1 RMLSSSR
8 RLFASSILSTARGL
22 LGKGRQS
29 GAEKVT
35 GLFGND
41 LLKTAE
47 GFAALTEQVKAK
59 CGPLV
64 DRIEKGDE
72 KRTRVQLVDD
82 LSNELC
88 IAADLAECVRNLH
101 SDAEMSKAAEAAI
114 RELYTLL
121 ETLNTYQPLYENL
134 KKSLE
139 TERDRL
145 DEVDVRTLELLVEEF
160 EQSGVHL
167 PEKERSEF
175 VRISGEIFD
184 AGVKFESGCDRSVK
198 VAKSDKASYKL
209 DSRLVSPVSHSS
221 SREKRKYV
229 YTQFMKHNEEQES
242 SLRQLISSRHSL
254 AKLTGFES
262 YAHRSQKN
270 SLLGSYEHAHDFLWG
285 LIQRIRP
292 SAERELAVL
301 LDVLKQCDHE
311 STKVGEWDLFYLT
324 DLYKSRA
331 FGPAPS
337 SALSQFSTLGNVL
350 RGFGRITQSLYGVT
364 FEQRIPQSGEMW
376 NGAILKLVAVDSN
389 GNELGTVYLDVDH
402 RSGKNLGDCHYTVR
416 CSKQLESGMWQSP
429 VIVLSLNLM
438 PTMSGDVALSS
449 IPITIK
455 AAENIFHELGHA
467 MHSFLGQ
474 TKHQHVSGTR
484 CPTDHAEIP
493 STLMEY
499 FFYDLRVM
507 QRTLCTTDGKAIDI
521 KDAATVIASE
531 NALSSLNIIHQAS
544 YALFDLELHSPEISE
559 SFINGKVSSTQV
571 LNRILNRALPNMERD
586 ETAAYQHRFH
596 HLIPYGSKYYSYL
609 VAKSAASLLWK
620 NHFQADPYNGEA
632 GAKWA
637 EAQSHG
643 GGLPS
648 SVILTRML
656 GSPPTPSLLI
666 DTLAS
671 QSQHTSNLAAVNV

>member
-1 RMLSSSR
+1 MISSSR

-22 LGKGRQS
+22 IGKGKQT
-29 GAEKVT
+29 GQDKVT

-41 LLKTAE
+41 LLKTAQ

-59 CGPLV
+59 CGPLLE
-64 DRIEKGDE
+64 RIEKGDKE
-72 KRTRVQLVDD
+72 RTRVQLVDD

-101 SDAEMSKAAEAAI
+101 SEPEMAKAAEMAI

-134 KKSLE
+134 KLSKE
-139 TERDRL
+139 TEKERL
-145 DEVDVRTLELLVEEF
+145 NEVDLRTLDLLVEEF

-167 PEKERSEF
+167 PDKEREEF
-175 VRISGEIFD
+175 VKISGEIFD
-184 AGVKFESGCDRSVK
+184 AGVTFESGCDRNVE
-198 VAKSDKASYKL
+198 VGKSEKATFKL

-221 SREKRKYV
+221 SRDKRKYV
-229 YTQFMKHNEEQES
+229 YNQFMKHSDEQES
-242 SLRQLISSRHSL
+242 SLRKLITARHSL

-270 SLLGSYEHAHDFLWG
+270 SLLGSYENAHDFLWG

-301 LDVLKQCDHE
+301 SDVLHQCDHK
-311 STKVGEWDLFYLT
+311 STRVGEWDLFYLT
-324 DLYKSRA
+324 EMYKKSA
-331 FGPAPS
+331 FGSVPS
-337 SALSQFSTLGNVL
+337 SVLTQFVTLGNVL

-364 FEQRIPQSGEMW
+364 FEQRIPLSGEMW
-376 NGAILKLVAVDSN
+376 EGAILKL
-389 GNELGTVYLDVDH
+389 
-402 RSGKNLGDCHYTVR
+402 
-416 CSKQLESGMWQSP
+416 LETGIWQSP
-429 VIVLSLNLM
+429 VIVLSLNLI
-438 PTMSGDVALSS
+438 PQPNGASISS
-449 IPITIK
+449 IPITMK

-467 MHSFLGQ
+467 MHSFLGR
-474 TKHQHVSGTR
+474 TIHQHVSGTR

-499 FFYDLRVM
+499 FFYDINVM
-507 QRTLCTTDGKAIDI
+507 QKTLCTTDGKSIDI
-521 KDAATVIASE
+521 KDAAT
-531 NALSSLNIIHQAS
+531 AS
-544 YALFDLELHSPEISE
+544 YALFDLELHSPQVSE
-559 SFINGKVSSTQV
+559 SFINGKVSSTQI
-571 LNRILNRALPNMERD
+571 LNRILSRALPNVERD
-586 ETAAYQHRFH
+586 EWTAYQHRFH

-609 VAKSAASLLWK
+609 VAKASASLIWR
-620 NHFQADPYNGEA
+620 NHFHADPYNREA
-632 GAKWA
+632 GEKWA

-648 SVILTRML
+648 SVILSRML

-671 QSQHTSNLAAVNV
+671 QSQQASNIPVVNNLIVSML

>member
-1 RMLSSSR
+1 MISSSR
-8 RLFASSILSTARGL
+8 RLLASSILSTARGL
-22 LGKGRQS
+22 LGKGRPTGQ
-29 GAEKVT
+29 EKVT

-47 GFAALTEQVKAK
+47 GFAVLAEQVKAK

-64 DRIEKGDE
+64 ERIERGDD

-101 SDAEMSKAAEAAI
+101 SDPEMAKAAETAI

-134 KKSLE
+134 KKSRE
-139 TERDRL
+139 TEKERL
-145 DEVDVRTLELLVEEF
+145 NEIDLRTLDLLVEEF

-167 PEKERSEF
+167 PDKEREEF
-175 VRISGEIFD
+175 VRLSGEIFD
-184 AGVKFESGCDRSVK
+184 AGVRFESGCDRSVE
-198 VAKSDKASYKL
+198 VGKSEKSTFKL
-209 DSRLVSPVSHSS
+209 ENRLVSPVSHSS
-221 SREKRKYV
+221 SRDKRKYV
-229 YTQFMKHNEEQES
+229 YNQFMKHSEEQES
-242 SLRQLISSRHSL
+242 SLRKLISSRHSL

-262 YAHRSQKN
+262 FAHRSQKN

-301 LDVLKQCDHE
+301 SDVLHQCDHE
-311 STKVGEWDLFYLT
+311 STRVGEWDLFYLT
-324 DLYKSRA
+324 QLYKEKA
-331 FGPAPS
+331 FGSVPS
-337 SALSQFSTLGNVL
+337 SVLTQFVTLGNVL
-350 RGFGRITQSLYGVT
+350 RGFGKVTQSLYGVT

-376 NGAILKLVAVDSN
+376 NGAILKLVAVDSQ
-389 GNELGTVYLDVDH
+389 GKELGTVYLDVDH
-402 RSGKNLGDCHYTVR
+402 RTGKNLGDCHYTVR

-429 VIVLSLNLM
+429 VIVLSLNLI
-438 PTMSGDVALSS
+438 PQLSGLSSISS

-474 TKHQHVSGTR
+474 TTHQHVSGTR

-499 FFYDLRVM
+499 FFYDINVM
-507 QRTLCTTDGKAIDI
+507 QRTLCSADGQSIDI

-531 NALSSLNIIHQAS
+531 NALSSLNIVHQAS
-544 YALFDLELHSPEISE
+544 YALFDLELHSPQVSE
-559 SFINGKVSSTQV
+559 SFISGKVSSTQI
-571 LNRILNRALPNMERD
+571 LNRILSRALPNLERD
-586 ETAAYQHRFH
+586 ESTAYQHRFH

-609 VAKSAASLLWK
+609 VAKASASLIWR
-620 NHFQADPYNGEA
+620 NHFQTDPYNREA
-632 GAKWA
+632 GEKWA

-648 SVILTRML
+648 SVILAGML

-671 QSQHTSNLAAVNV
+671 QSQQASNLSAVNV